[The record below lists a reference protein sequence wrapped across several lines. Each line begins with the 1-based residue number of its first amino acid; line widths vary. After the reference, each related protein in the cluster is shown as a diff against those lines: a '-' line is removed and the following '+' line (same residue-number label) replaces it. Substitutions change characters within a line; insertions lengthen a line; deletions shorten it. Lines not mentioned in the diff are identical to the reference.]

1 MLLKPLIQRYKKLLF
16 LITLLV
22 SFISIYAL
30 LLGIFTPYY
39 LQQKLPTVINERSTL
54 SLQIDEI
61 RINPFSLSVEIN
73 HVNLQDKNKQS
84 LAAFERLYINFQF
97 SSLFRQLWYFDAL
110 ILESPSVHYQIYS
123 DFSNNIEQLN
133 SLISKDKASLHDST
147 VENHELESVPGNT
160 IPELLVKTLRIDN
173 LAIQFTDDAKKPSF
187 NTHIGP
193 LNIALDNFT
202 TQKDLNSPYSLKA
215 TSASGIIGSSF
226 EWQGFIGFLP
236 FRSEGQFVIKEIN
249 LPKAYRYVKDEL
261 PTLLTAGML
270 NLNAHYRIDFSQEK
284 MLFNVDN
291 ANFSFVDV
299 ALQRKDQDLTAIK
312 LGELLLKN
320 VNYSSKSHQ
329 LSLDQL
335 ALNKS
340 NVSIVIDKQGE
351 LNLSKF
357 FNQRT
362 SESANNDQDK
372 DNLGKDSSNQS
383 SFSKKGSGQG
393 TQLKLAIDNIT
404 FNDNN
409 LFFIDNSTTKVTEL
423 EVSHIN
429 MNIAS
434 FNLQP
439 NSRFPIDF
447 SAIFEKNGT
456 VKAVGEF
463 SIQPLSSRLD
473 ILAKNL
479 PVLSIEQYIQQF
491 IISEIVSGDINLA
504 MKLDYQQQSN
514 QTKTA
519 NNDSDKVIIS
529 GNIALNNWR
538 TKLANEDKDYARIE
552 QISLDGINYSQ
563 SQNTLDIEKMTVD
576 NLWLNALRNDEG
588 IINIA
593 NLHRPQKNTRAR
605 DKVKSEQVESE
616 QVKSEQVKSEQ
627 GEHGLISVNLKN
639 FQMNSADILYTDYA
653 VTPRYKMQ
661 ISPLDIVI
669 KGLSTKVNSR
679 ADIDV
684 EAKLNRFAPLTLK
697 GSVNL
702 LSDTLYTNFNLRLN
716 DIQMSDMTPYSGTFI
731 GREIDQGKLNL
742 DINYVIEEEQ
752 LRAENTVFID
762 QLELGNNVKS
772 EQATSLPIGLAV
784 SLLKDSNQEIHIDMP
799 ISGNLNDPEFSY
811 GQLVWQTFGNLIVK
825 AVSSPFSLLAGL
837 VDSDEDLGTITFSAG
852 SAKVEEIMV
861 KRLELLTQALNK
873 RPELQLSITG
883 CYHPEDSRVIKNILL
898 QQRINPENIVITES
912 DYLLLLEAEYFKNTG
927 SSYIYD
933 LKADIS
939 EPNSITIK
947 KIQLHT
953 ELIAK
958 FKVSENKL
966 VSLAQQRSRNIQQ
979 LLITKYQLAT
989 NRLVIGK
996 VIALK
1001 DDQALSCA
1009 LAPQG

>member
-1 MLLKPLIQRYKKLLF
+1 MLLNPLIQRYKKLLF

-22 SFISIYAL
+22 SFIGIYAL

-39 LQQKLPTVINERSTL
+39 LQQKLPTVIHERSTL
-54 SLQIDEI
+54 SLHIDEI

-84 LAAFERLYINFQF
+84 LAAFERLYINFQL

-110 ILESPSVHYQIYS
+110 ILESPSVHYQIYN

-133 SLISKDKASLHDST
+133 SLISKDKASLNDST
-147 VENHELESVPGNT
+147 IENHELDSVPGNT

-202 TQKDLNSPYSLKA
+202 TQKDLNSSYSLKA

-249 LPKAYRYVKDEL
+249 LPKAYRYIKDEL

-291 ANFSFVDV
+291 ANFSFLDV
-299 ALQRKDQDLTAIK
+299 TLQRKDQDLAAIK
-312 LGELLLKN
+312 LGELMLKN
-320 VNYSSKSHQ
+320 VNYSSKLHQ

-335 ALNKS
+335 ALNRS
-340 NVSIVIDKQGE
+340 NVSIAIDKQGE
-351 LNLSKF
+351 LNLSEF
-357 FNQRT
+357 FTQKA

-372 DNLGKDSSNQS
+372 DNLIKDS
-383 SFSKKGSGQG
+383 SGQG
-393 TQLKLAIDNIT
+393 TQLKLAIDKIT

-409 LFFIDNSTTKVTEL
+409 LYFIDNSTTKVTEL

-463 SIQPLSSRLD
+463 SIQPLSSRFD

-491 IISEIVSGDINLA
+491 IISEIVSGDVNLA

-529 GNIALNNWR
+529 GNITLNNWR

-563 SQNTLDIEKMTVD
+563 PQNTLDIEKMTVD
-576 NLWLNALRNDEG
+576 NLWLNARRNDEG

-616 QVKSEQVKSEQ
+616 QVESEQ
-627 GEHGLISVNLKN
+627 GEHDLISVNLKH

-799 ISGNLNDPEFSY
+799 ISGNLNDPKFSY

-825 AVSSPFSLLAGL
+825 AVSSPFSLLASL
-837 VDSDEDLGTITFSAG
+837 VDSDEDLGAITFSAG

-861 KRLELLTQALNK
+861 KRLELLSQALNK

-883 CYHPEDSRVIKNILL
+883 CYHPEDIRVIKNILL

-912 DYLLLLEAEYFKNTG
+912 DYLLLLEAEYVKNTG

-933 LKADIS
+933 LKADIT